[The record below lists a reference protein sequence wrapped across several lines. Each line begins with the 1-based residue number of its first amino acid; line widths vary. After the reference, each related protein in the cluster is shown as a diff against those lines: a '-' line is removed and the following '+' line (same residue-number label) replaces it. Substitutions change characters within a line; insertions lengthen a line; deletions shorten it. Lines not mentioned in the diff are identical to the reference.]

1 MMEKTKAWWMSKTIW
16 VNLVAL
22 VGSLVISYGFD
33 PAKWAEI
40 STVTLAVINLAL
52 RMVTN
57 EGLALQPDQ
66 KPSAPTG
73 EGQ

>member
-1 MMEKTKAWWMSKTIW
+1 MENTKAWWLSKTIW

-22 VGSLVISYGFD
+22 VGSLVMSYGLD

-52 RMVTN
+52 RMVTK
-57 EGLALQPDQ
+57 EELTLQPSETTVISVNDKQ
-66 KPSAPTG
+66 
-73 EGQ
+73 